1 MHLKT
6 TKVDPGAPVVAE
18 VVSFRLMPGTDPAA
32 FAHAAQGTEAL
43 LRATPGFIR
52 RRLVQA
58 DDGQWTDWV
67 EWQNLM
73 TARQAAEAVMAAPE
87 FAPFMAMIDPA
98 TVAMRHDAVI
108 VAMD

>member
-1 MHLKT
+1 MHSKPS
-6 TKVDPGAPVVAE
+6 KVGLGTSVAE
-18 VVSFRLMPGTDPAA
+18 VVSFRLLAGTDPTA
-32 FAHAAQGTEAL
+32 FARAAQGTAGL

-58 DDGQWTDWV
+58 EDGQWTDWV
-67 EWQNLM
+67 EWQDLA
-73 TARQAAEAVMAAPE
+73 TAHSAAEAVMVAPE

-98 TVAMRHDAVI
+98 SVAMRHDAVI

>member
-1 MHLKT
+1 MHPKT
-6 TKVDPGAPVVAE
+6 SMVGPDASVAE
-18 VVSFRLMPGTDPAA
+18 VVSFRLMAGIDPAA
-32 FAHAAQGTEAL
+32 FARAARRTEAL

-58 DDGQWTDWV
+58 ENGQWTDWV
-67 EWQNLM
+67 EWQDLT
-73 TARQAAEAVMAAPE
+73 TAHAAAEAVMVAPE